1 MEHAA
6 EGLFDRAPVT
16 TWNRGGTAEVIWS
29 SGANHRGMEPHKA
42 GCEQN
47 IIVFDSGGYAYRL
60 CKVPAGGISKVTEQC
75 FRDGHLSF
83 SGEHTWIWQKTKTKG
98 NPLTINNADWKQQR
112 AVRTRQG
119 TTPRG
124 SQWAKIDLPAPPT
137 SSNGVKGLW
146 TFLDYVEVPASLE
159 PGRYVLSFRWDAQGT
174 PQVWN
179 SCANINIV

>member
-6 EGLFDRAPVT
+6 EGLFDGAPVT

-29 SGANHRGMEPHKA
+29 SGANHRGMESQKA
-42 GCEQN
+42 GCEQT
-47 IIVFDSGGYAYRL
+47 IIVFVSGGYAYRL

-83 SGEHTWIWQKTKTKG
+83 SGEDTWIWHKKKG
-98 NPLTINNADWKQQR
+98 DPQTINNAEWKQQR

-146 TFLDYVEVPASLE
+146 TFWDYVEVPASLE